1 MLFDKLMRVEYEMV
15 FRYRSQKEI
24 KKFNILFMPSKRSFD
39 ESCKYLD
46 RVGHDMELW
55 TFEKKGERA
64 KAFLLLKCTF

>member
-46 RVGHDMELW
+46 RVGHDMEL
-55 TFEKKGERA
+55 
-64 KAFLLLKCTF
+64 